1 MEIWKDVVGYE
12 GYYEVSNLGNV
23 RSVKRTRIIHD
34 KRGRDFEAPISE
46 KILSTKKSQKT
57 RYLGV
62 TLYRDNKKKRYLVHR
77 LVAEAF
83 VPNPNKLSEVNHID
97 ENTKNNNACNLE
109 WVTHKQN
116 MNHGT
121 LPERKKL
128 FNTFKSPVLQLDKNG
143 IIIAEYES
151 IIEASRKTGI
161 NKCSIST
168 GLSRNG
174 YCKGF
179 YWKYKT
185 NNRKSR
191 RKVGI

>member
-12 GYYEVSNLGNV
+12 GLYQVSSYGNV
-23 RSVKRTRIIHD
+23 KSVKRTRTIHD
-34 KRGRDFEAPISE
+34 KRGRDFEVPIPE
-46 KILSTKKSQKT
+46 KILSTTQKT

-62 TLYRDNKKKRYLVHR
+62 MLYRNNEKKRHLVHR

-83 VPNPNKLSEVNHID
+83 VPNPNKLNEVNHID

-121 LPERKKL
+121 LPERRKH
-128 FNTFKSPVLQLDKNG
+128 FRVATSPIIQYDKSGNK
-143 IIIAEYES
+143 IAEYNS
-151 IIEASRKTGI
+151 IVEAENVTGI
-161 NKCSIST
+161 NKGSIAT

-174 YCKGF
+174 YCQGY
-179 YWKYKT
+179 YWKYK
-185 NNRKSR
+185 NPRKSR
-191 RKVGI
+191 RKVGNY

>member
-12 GYYEVSNLGNV
+12 GLYEISNLGNV

-34 KRGRDFEAPISE
+34 KRGRDFEAPLPE
-46 KILSTKKSQKT
+46 KLLSTISTDKT

-62 TLYRDNKKKRYLVHR
+62 MLYQNGEKKRYLIHR

-83 VPNPNKLSEVNHID
+83 VPNPNGLKEVNHID
-97 ENTKNNNACNLE
+97 ENTKNNKADNLE

-121 LPERKKL
+121 LPERRKH
-128 FNTFKSPVLQLDKNG
+128 FRVATTPIIQYDING
-143 IIIAEYES
+143 EKIAEYNS
-151 IIEASRKTGI
+151 IIEASQITGI
-161 NKCSIST
+161 NKSSIES

-174 YCKGF
+174 YCRGYF
-179 YWKYKT
+179 WKYKYS
-185 NNRKSR
+185 RKSR
-191 RKVGI
+191 RKVGK

>member
-12 GYYEVSNLGNV
+12 GLYQVSSYGNV
-23 RSVKRTRIIHD
+23 KSVKRARTIHD
-34 KRGRDFEAPISE
+34 KRGRDFEAPIPE
-46 KILSTKKSQKT
+46 KILSTTQKN

-62 TLYRDNKKKRYLVHR
+62 MLYRNNEKKRHLVHR

-83 VPNPNKLSEVNHID
+83 VPNPNNLNEVNHID
-97 ENTKNNNACNLE
+97 ENTKNNNAFNLE

-121 LPERKKL
+121 LPERRRH
-128 FNTFKSPVLQLDKNG
+128 FNTFKSPIIQLDKNG
-143 IIIAEYES
+143 TIIAEYES
-151 IIEASRKTGI
+151 IVEASKKTGI
-161 NKCSIST
+161 NKGSIST

-179 YWKYKT
+179 YWKYKI